1 METRSLKFIAT
12 ACGGELLSGA
22 GQTPVRRVC
31 TDSRQAQ
38 AGDLFFALRGEHF
51 DGHNFLDDAARK
63 GAVAVVVE
71 VGREKGEGRK
81 EKAGLP
87 GRPAL
92 ALRTSHLGCAVVAVA
107 DTRKALGRLAA
118 EYRKDFGLPITAIG
132 GSNGKTTTKDLV
144 ASVVKQKLATVWSE
158 ASFNNDIGVPLTLLK
173 LGKTHQAAVLEVG
186 TNHPGELAPLVKMI
200 QPRYGV
206 ITSIGREHLEFF
218 GDLAGVAREQ
228 AALGELL
235 PAQGKLF
242 VNGDDAWTEGIAGRT
257 RAAVV
262 RAGFSDANDWRVREL
277 RADQHGVTFRV
288 ESPVADF
295 AGEYRTH
302 LLGRHQVLNALFA
315 VAVGVELGLGR
326 EEIQRGLAECKAAKM
341 RLQLWELNGGVQVL
355 DDTYNANADSMVAA
369 LQTLQD
375 LPCQGRRVA
384 VLGEMAELGAHS
396 EAAHEEVGRRAAE
409 LGVGQLFA
417 VGKMAALM
425 ARGARRA
432 GLNRV
437 LEFADVETAA
447 TAVKSFLKSGDLLLL
462 KASRVARLER
472 ITERLRAGEAPKA
485 LVAGRG
491 TETVKC

>member
-1 METRSLKFIAT
+1 MVCMETRSLKFIAT

-51 DGHNFLDDAARK
+51 DGHSVLDGGARK
-63 GAVAVVVE
+63 GAGGGLVE

-173 LGKTHQAAVLEVG
+173 LGKTHQAAVFEVG

-200 QPRYGV
+200 QPKYGV

-218 GDLAGVAREQ
+218 GDVDGVADEEGWL
-228 AALGELL
+228 AELL
-235 PAQGKLF
+235 PTDGKLF
-242 VNGDDAWTEGIAGRT
+242 ISGDNQWTRRVVERT
-257 RAAVV
+257 RAA
-262 RAGFSDANDWRVREL
+262 
-277 RADQHGVTFRV
+277 
-288 ESPVADF
+288 
-295 AGEYRTH
+295 
-302 LLGRHQVLNALFA
+302 
-315 VAVGVELGLGR
+315 
-326 EEIQRGLAECKAAKM
+326 
-341 RLQLWELNGGVQVL
+341 
-355 DDTYNANADSMVAA
+355 
-369 LQTLQD
+369 
-375 LPCQGRRVA
+375 
-384 VLGEMAELGAHS
+384 
-396 EAAHEEVGRRAAE
+396 
-409 LGVGQLFA
+409 
-417 VGKMAALM
+417 
-425 ARGARRA
+425 
-432 GLNRV
+432 
-437 LEFADVETAA
+437 
-447 TAVKSFLKSGDLLLL
+447 
-462 KASRVARLER
+462 
-472 ITERLRAGEAPKA
+472 
-485 LVAGRG
+485 
-491 TETVKC
+491 